1 MLNGIRRLVAK
12 PDVLQSKPLAETI
25 ANTQSN
31 PLAESTG
38 NTQSKL
44 LSSTNVNTQSKPL
57 ADTTDN
63 TQSKPLAD
71 TTDNTQSKPL
81 ADTTDNTQSK
91 PLADTTGNTQSK
103 PLDDTT
109 DNTQSKP
116 LADTTD
122 NTQSKLLSSTTYNT
136 QSKPLADTTD
146 NTQSKPLADTIYNT
160 VSKPLVDNTQIKLF
174 ADTVDMHVA
183 ANNDELESSPETD
196 SHVIETN
203 TSDFQSKVVDLPA
216 TKTDIN
222 FSKDSYR
229 TKTLISG
236 TFESNSKTK
245 PLIIIQPYVARHY
258 STSLKVKG
266 GESNF
271 SKEGVSNFSKEGL
284 SNFSSKG
291 DVSNFTPKESLSDE
305 MSKKIAPISFLYKQ
319 HELRDHRCQS
329 NI

>member
-44 LSSTNVNTQSKPL
+44 LSSTNV
-57 ADTTDN
+57 
-63 TQSKPLAD
+63 
-71 TTDNTQSKPL
+71 
-81 ADTTDNTQSK
+81 
-91 PLADTTGNTQSK
+91 
-103 PLDDTT
+103 
-109 DNTQSKP
+109 
-116 LADTTD
+116 
-122 NTQSKLLSSTTYNT
+122 
-136 QSKPLADTTD
+136 

-271 SKEGVSNFSKEGL
+271 SKEGVSIFSKESLSNFSSKGGESNFSKEGVSNFSKEGL